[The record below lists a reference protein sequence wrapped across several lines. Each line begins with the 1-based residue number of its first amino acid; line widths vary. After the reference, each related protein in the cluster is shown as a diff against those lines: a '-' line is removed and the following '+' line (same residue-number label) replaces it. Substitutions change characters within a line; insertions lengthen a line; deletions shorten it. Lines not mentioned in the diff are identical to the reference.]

1 MLYLLQWLLLSSHRY
16 EVGAEPSQGHLW
28 SVGCARREAAARSCT
43 FVQTQGLL
51 SCLAS
56 ESKRTP
62 QGRAEGSPCLPCVEL
77 PEGLTQ

>member
-16 EVGAEPSQGHLW
+16 KVGAEPNQGHLW
-28 SVGCARREAAARSCT
+28 SVGCAPREAAARSCT

-56 ESKRTP
+56 L
-62 QGRAEGSPCLPCVEL
+62 RAREHPRDEQRALPACPVWSCLRD
-77 PEGLTQ
+77 